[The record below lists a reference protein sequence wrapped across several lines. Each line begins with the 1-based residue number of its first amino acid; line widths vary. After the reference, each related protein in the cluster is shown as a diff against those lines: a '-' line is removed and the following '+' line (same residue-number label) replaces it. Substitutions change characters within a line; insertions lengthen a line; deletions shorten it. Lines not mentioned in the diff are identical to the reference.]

1 MLVIKLKKGEN
12 INSAVKR
19 LKKKVRATGLIKEI
33 RSRKEFLK
41 PSVIKRKSKLK
52 AKYKAEWLR
61 KNGVDV

>member
-52 AKYKAEWLR
+52 ARHKAEWLR